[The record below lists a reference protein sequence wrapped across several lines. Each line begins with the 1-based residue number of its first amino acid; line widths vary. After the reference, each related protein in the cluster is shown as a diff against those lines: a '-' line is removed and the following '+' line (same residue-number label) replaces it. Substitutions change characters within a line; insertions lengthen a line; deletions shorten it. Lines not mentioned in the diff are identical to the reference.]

1 MTTIR
6 VGLDRFA
13 CLWRFPGRPAAL
25 AGFCPVKEDEMR
37 NLSRSAFVL
46 VVTVA
51 LVSALPAQA
60 APAHRAPAT
69 PASQSLS
76 ARLGSAWTELI
87 HFFAA
92 TTGQPAQGKGLSADG
107 GSCIDP
113 NGCAQAQLFRH

>member
-1 MTTIR
+1 M
-6 VGLDRFA
+6 
-13 CLWRFPGRPAAL
+13 
-25 AGFCPVKEDEMR
+25 K

-46 VVTVA
+46 AAAVA
-51 LVSALPAQA
+51 LLSALPAQA
-60 APAHRAPAT
+60 APVHRAPAT

-76 ARLGSAWTELI
+76 ARLGSAWTELL

-92 TTGQPAQGKGLSADG
+92 TTGQAAQGKGLSTDG